1 MRPFISLIIGFA
13 PFAALAQI
21 APANAAEIKILA
33 PRAIWTVLKDAGP
46 EFERASGHKLN
57 LSVDLAAVVV
67 RRVNAGEE
75 FDIAVAAPAQI
86 DGLVKDG
93 KLVADTRTDLTRSG
107 IGVEVRKGA
116 PKPDISTVGAF
127 KDAML
132 QAKSVGYLKVG
143 QSGLMVAAMLDRI
156 GLTEALKSKVV
167 LPDDDVVSELVAE
180 GKIELGMVNIAQIL
194 TTSGVDLV
202 GPLPPELQS
211 YIVFAGG
218 VSAKS
223 KAPDAARELIRFLK
237 GPAVPVIRAQ
247 GMEPG

>member
-1 MRPFISLIIGFA
+1 MRGAIAQEKGDSDGWNLKYAAGGLIDLEFIAQHLQLVH
-13 PFAALAQI
+13 AATR
-21 APANAAEIKILA
+21 PDILDTSTA
-33 PRAIWTVLKDAGP
+33 RV
-46 EFERASGHKLN
+46 FER
-57 LSVDLAAVVV
+57 
-67 RRVNAGEE
+67 EE
-75 FDIAVAAPAQI
+75 
-86 DGLVKDG
+86 
-93 KLVADTRTDLTRSG
+93 
-107 IGVEVRKGA
+107 
-116 PKPDISTVGAF
+116 
-127 KDAML
+127 DAML

-143 QSGLMVAAMLDRI
+143 QSGLMVAAMLGRI